1 MVIRR
6 YLAWGAAALAVG
18 LMLFLRWGGTALC
31 VLLLCCLALG
41 LIRPLRPLWRPLLC
55 GLMAAALVGGVYALR
70 LDAARQL
77 TGSTLPFSGTVLS
90 VSPYTAHRSTVYAR
104 VAGQHRVLHLT
115 ATLPEEDTPLAG
127 EPIAGTLT
135 VTGAESDGKALLLS
149 GGVALTARALSTSP
163 VDGASPLG
171 ALLRLRRQTVLSLR
185 SLGEDSSSALVT
197 AMLTAETADLP
208 APLRTALSAAGVSH
222 LLAVSGLHL
231 SILLGA
237 CARLGDALL
246 WSHRRRTVLS
256 ALCCLIMMT
265 LAGFS
270 ASVLRAA
277 WMAALSLGAPLRG
290 RRGDGLTGLGFAVIV
305 LLLLDPAAVWDL
317 GFLLSCGAT
326 LGILL
331 LARPLTRL
339 WPAARRS
346 RPVRLLWETACVSL
360 AAQLGTLPVAV
371 LSFGYLPAYG
381 ILSNL
386 LILPLVYGVMLF
398 AFLTFFCLPLG
409 IAAYP
414 FAAARCFA
422 AGIAAVARGVARLP
436 GAVLPCTAPW
446 QWPVPAVFTVLLL
459 AAVLLRSR
467 RARLRLMLL
476 GCAAGVV
483 LLGVV
488 LPLQRPLTLTAD
500 AATGSVLVQQG
511 DEALL
516 LTGVRDGYGIHS
528 LNRFLQ
534 RCSSPAVTVLAQ
546 PPQQSDLSAGLRLAA
561 QTEPS
566 LFLWD
571 TESARLGEGQ
581 LPPTVTVLPYCDTIR
596 NILSDYTLYEL
607 ENIGTVLQIGPQK
620 LLKCWT
626 GYGIITAEDI
636 PADCTA
642 VIDREGRLW
651 TAPGCDL
658 PVYRGGDM
666 TILLPKEGAAP

>member
-1 MVIRR
+1 
-6 YLAWGAAALAVG
+6 
-18 LMLFLRWGGTALC
+18 
-31 VLLLCCLALG
+31 
-41 LIRPLRPLWRPLLC
+41 
-55 GLMAAALVGGVYALR
+55 
-70 LDAARQL
+70 
-77 TGSTLPFSGTVLS
+77 
-90 VSPYTAHRSTVYAR
+90 
-104 VAGQHRVLHLT
+104 
-115 ATLPEEDTPLAG
+115 
-127 EPIAGTLT
+127 
-135 VTGAESDGKALLLS
+135 
-149 GGVALTARALSTSP
+149 
-163 VDGASPLG
+163 
-171 ALLRLRRQTVLSLR
+171 
-185 SLGEDSSSALVT
+185 
-197 AMLTAETADLP
+197 
-208 APLRTALSAAGVSH
+208 
-222 LLAVSGLHL
+222 
-231 SILLGA
+231 
-237 CARLGDALL
+237 
-246 WSHRRRTVLS
+246 
-256 ALCCLIMMT
+256 
-265 LAGFS
+265 
-270 ASVLRAA
+270 
-277 WMAALSLGAPLRG
+277 
-290 RRGDGLTGLGFAVIV
+290 
-305 LLLLDPAAVWDL
+305 
-317 GFLLSCGAT
+317 
-326 LGILL
+326 
-331 LARPLTRL
+331 
-339 WPAARRS
+339 
-346 RPVRLLWETACVSL
+346 
-360 AAQLGTLPVAV
+360 
-371 LSFGYLPAYG
+371 
-381 ILSNL
+381 
-386 LILPLVYGVMLF
+386 MLF
-398 AFLTFFCLPLG
+398 AFLTLFCLPLG
-409 IAAYP
+409 VAAYP
-414 FAAARCFA
+414 FAVARCFA

-534 RCSSPAVTVLAQ
+534 RCGSPAITVLAQ

-620 LLKCWT
+620 VLKCWT

>member
-1 MVIRR
+1 M
-6 YLAWGAAALAVG
+6 
-18 LMLFLRWGGTALC
+18 
-31 VLLLCCLALG
+31 
-41 LIRPLRPLWRPLLC
+41 
-55 GLMAAALVGGVYALR
+55 
-70 LDAARQL
+70 
-77 TGSTLPFSGTVLS
+77 
-90 VSPYTAHRSTVYAR
+90 
-104 VAGQHRVLHLT
+104 
-115 ATLPEEDTPLAG
+115 
-127 EPIAGTLT
+127 
-135 VTGAESDGKALLLS
+135 
-149 GGVALTARALSTSP
+149 
-163 VDGASPLG
+163 
-171 ALLRLRRQTVLSLR
+171 
-185 SLGEDSSSALVT
+185 
-197 AMLTAETADLP
+197 
-208 APLRTALSAAGVSH
+208 
-222 LLAVSGLHL
+222 
-231 SILLGA
+231 
-237 CARLGDALL
+237 
-246 WSHRRRTVLS
+246 
-256 ALCCLIMMT
+256 
-265 LAGFS
+265 
-270 ASVLRAA
+270 
-277 WMAALSLGAPLRG
+277 
-290 RRGDGLTGLGFAVIV
+290 
-305 LLLLDPAAVWDL
+305 WDL

-331 LARPLTRL
+331 LARPLARL
-339 WPAARRS
+339 WPAARRR
-346 RPVRLLWETACVSL
+346 RPGRLLWETACVSL
-360 AAQLGTLPVAV
+360 AAQLGTLPVAA

-398 AFLTFFCLPLG
+398 AFLTLFCLPLG

-414 FAAARCFA
+414 FSAARCFA

-511 DEALL
+511 DRALL

-534 RCSSPAVTVLAQ
+534 RCGSPAVTVLAQ

-620 LLKCWT
+620 VLKCWT

>member
-1 MVIRR
+1 
-6 YLAWGAAALAVG
+6 
-18 LMLFLRWGGTALC
+18 
-31 VLLLCCLALG
+31 
-41 LIRPLRPLWRPLLC
+41 
-55 GLMAAALVGGVYALR
+55 
-70 LDAARQL
+70 
-77 TGSTLPFSGTVLS
+77 
-90 VSPYTAHRSTVYAR
+90 
-104 VAGQHRVLHLT
+104 
-115 ATLPEEDTPLAG
+115 
-127 EPIAGTLT
+127 
-135 VTGAESDGKALLLS
+135 
-149 GGVALTARALSTSP
+149 
-163 VDGASPLG
+163 
-171 ALLRLRRQTVLSLR
+171 
-185 SLGEDSSSALVT
+185 
-197 AMLTAETADLP
+197 
-208 APLRTALSAAGVSH
+208 
-222 LLAVSGLHL
+222 
-231 SILLGA
+231 
-237 CARLGDALL
+237 
-246 WSHRRRTVLS
+246 
-256 ALCCLIMMT
+256 MMT

-346 RPVRLLWETACVSL
+346 RPGRLLWETACVSL
-360 AAQLGTLPVAV
+360 AAQLGTLPVAA

-398 AFLTFFCLPLG
+398 AFLTLFCLPLG
-409 IAAYP
+409 VAAYP
-414 FAAARCFA
+414 FAAARFFA

-534 RCSSPAVTVLAQ
+534 RCGSPAVTVLAQ

-620 LLKCWT
+620 VLKCWT

-636 PADCTA
+636 PADITA

>member
-6 YLAWGAAALAVG
+6 YLAWGAAALAAG

-149 GGVALTARALSTSP
+149 GGVALTAR
-163 VDGASPLG
+163 
-171 ALLRLRRQTVLSLR
+171 QT
-185 SLGEDSSSALVT
+185 A
-197 AMLTAETADLP
+197 A
-208 APLRTALSAAGVSH
+208 SAAGVSH

-237 CARLGDALL
+237 CAHLGDALL
-246 WSHRRRTVLS
+246 WSRRRRAVLS
-256 ALCCLIMMT
+256 ALCCLTMMT

-270 ASVLRAA
+270 TSVLRAA

-346 RPVRLLWETACVSL
+346 RPGRLLWETACVSL
-360 AAQLGTLPVAV
+360 AAQLGTLPVAA

-398 AFLTFFCLPLG
+398 AFLTLFCLPLG
-409 IAAYP
+409 VAAYP
-414 FAAARCFA
+414 FAAARFFA

-488 LPLQRPLTLTAD
+488 LPLQHPLSLTAD

-534 RCSSPAVTVLAQ
+534 RCGSPAVTVLAQ

-571 TESARLGEGQ
+571 AESARLGEGQ

-620 LLKCWT
+620 VLKCWT

-666 TILLPKEGAAP
+666 TILLPKEEAAP